1 MLKKY
6 GKNKRERRAIE
17 SKNLSMDEKLEIIKP
32 RHYKSIKLK
41 SLSVEKKSEKRNIE
55 KKAI

>member
-1 MLKKY
+1 
-6 GKNKRERRAIE
+6 
-17 SKNLSMDEKLEIIKP
+17 MDEKLEIIKP